1 MQSITVNTYFIVAV
15 YSDDYTAGVGRSD
28 RSSVEPV
35 NVPHFI
41 VSKRIM
47 MERYYH
53 NKYNYCW
60 SSLFYRDKQV
70 SKLKAQIKSLKE
82 QLYNCEA
89 DLEKA
94 SSAVESYRY
103 VCIMLR

>member
-1 MQSITVNTYFIVAV
+1 
-15 YSDDYTAGVGRSD
+15 
-28 RSSVEPV
+28 
-35 NVPHFI
+35 
-41 VSKRIM
+41 

-53 NKYNYCW
+53 NKSICV

-70 SKLKAQIKSLKE
+70 SKLKGQIESLKE

-94 SSAVESYRY
+94 SSAVESYRC
-103 VCIMLR
+103 VFCNRIINNRIF

>member
-1 MQSITVNTYFIVAV
+1 MI
-15 YSDDYTAGVGRSD
+15 
-28 RSSVEPV
+28 
-35 NVPHFI
+35 
-41 VSKRIM
+41 
-47 MERYYH
+47 ERYCH
-53 NKYNYCW
+53 DKYNCCVY
-60 SSLFYRDKQV
+60 SLFYRDKQV

-103 VCIMLR
+103 VCFMLR